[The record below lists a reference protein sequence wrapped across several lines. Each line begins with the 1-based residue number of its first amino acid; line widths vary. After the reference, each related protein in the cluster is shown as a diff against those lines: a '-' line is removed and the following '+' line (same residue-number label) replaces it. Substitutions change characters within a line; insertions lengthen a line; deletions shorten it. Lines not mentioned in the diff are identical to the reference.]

1 MKSAESGSSAIVE
14 LARSFA
20 GLALS
25 VRLPACPIKT
35 PGRPLAERLLQCD
48 ALLARQIIDV
58 IDHQGIGADMALIEL
73 AVQGFGR
80 NAFDG
85 AGTTICGRQELDSAS
100 LTTLR
105 SRRSDFMI

>member
-25 VRLPACPIKT
+25 VRLPARSRLRGGPF
-35 PGRPLAERLLQCD
+35 AERLLQCD

-85 AGTTICGRQELDSAS
+85 AGTTICARQELDSAS